1 MEWIGLL
8 WPSLPFAEWNHR
20 TSDAGLIVTASPPCS
35 FDILQ
40 RLLSERKHANVTGKS
55 EISSS
60 SENQFLY
67 GSWKNGHFK
76 VGAKIY
82 NV

>member
-8 WPSLPFAEWNHR
+8 WPSTPFAEWNHR
-20 TSDAGLIVTASPPCS
+20 TSEAVLIVTASSPCS

-40 RLLSERKHANVTGKS
+40 RLRSERKHANVTGKS

-60 SENQFLY
+60 SEDHFLY
-67 GSWKNGHFK
+67 GSWKK